1 MIPSCCPDDG
11 KATFD
16 EGVLSR
22 IPREHLASVQV
33 FKKGLMSFLS
43 SDQAEKEVCVFAC
56 RKPNYV
62 FSFYMNRTET

>member
-1 MIPSCCPDDG
+1 MAKP
-11 KATFD
+11 
-16 EGVLSR
+16 LSTKVCSAEFPVNTLR
-22 IPREHLASVQV
+22 LYRF

-62 FSFYMNRTET
+62 FSFYMNLTET